1 MLLRNIRR
9 PDVSTGRFEERLTL
23 VLDYVDEL
31 YKEIDR
37 ALCSIDT
44 SNMTDEL
51 RETLL
56 KIKER

>member
-9 PDVSTGRFEERLTL
+9 PDVSTGRFEERLNR

-44 SNMTDEL
+44 SNMTEDL

>member
-9 PDVSTGRFEERLTL
+9 PDVSTGRYEERLNR